1 MTAPVSRDVPTA
13 SGQRQP
19 SSKVTLTAE
28 ERQIART
35 SFTASDMTNEQKEL
49 LYARNKQKLA
59 QQRAN
64 GAYPQAER
72 N

>member
-1 MTAPVSRDVPTA
+1 
-13 SGQRQP
+13 
-19 SSKVTLTAE
+19 
-28 ERQIART
+28 
-35 SFTASDMTNEQKEL
+35 MTNEQKEL

>member
-1 MTAPVSRDVPTA
+1 MVIAILAFSVMLAPPKPSWTARVGAYRLM
-13 SGQRQP
+13 
-19 SSKVTLTAE
+19 KW
-28 ERQIART
+28 
-35 SFTASDMTNEQKEL
+35 TNEQKEL